1 MFVWTR
7 QRIFRLLS
15 NCLAQAMARN
25 PPNVPS
31 RRRQQEVARSNSK
44 PVSNS
49 LSSTSTSV
57 TPRSSLVDISALP
70 QTPQPQTPQT
80 PSTSGTPTSPG
91 TWSESTPVL
100 VPGREGESHERASRI
115 LAPLLNLATARSSP
129 SDATPPNVNLTEDVL
144 GQLKEFLQK
153 QEQMNA
159 RLERMIN
166 ETRNERQSANR
177 SRSRRLPKELTVGHH
192 LTFF

>member
-1 MFVWTR
+1 
-7 QRIFRLLS
+7 
-15 NCLAQAMARN
+15 MARN

-31 RRRQQEVARSNSK
+31 RRRQREVARSNSR

-57 TPRSSLVDISALP
+57 TPRSSLLDISAL
-70 QTPQPQTPQT
+70 PQTPQT
-80 PSTSGTPTSPG
+80 PSTSGTSTSPG

-129 SDATPPNVNLTEDVL
+129 SDAIPPNVNLTEDVL

-153 QEQMNA
+153 QEHMNA

-166 ETRNERQSANR
+166 ETRNERQSANS

-192 LTFF
+192 LTFFSLYNKLY